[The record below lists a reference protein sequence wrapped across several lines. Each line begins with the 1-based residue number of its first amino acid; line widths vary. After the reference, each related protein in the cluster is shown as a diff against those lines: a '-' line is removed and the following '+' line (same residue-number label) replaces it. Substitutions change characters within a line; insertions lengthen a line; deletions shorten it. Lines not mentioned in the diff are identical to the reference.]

1 MVLPFFFFFLLERIE
16 QISTTI
22 AFVKRKMTQFTA
34 GEVDLSTDE

>member
-16 QISTTI
+16 QIYTTI
-22 AFVKRKMTQFTA
+22 AFFKRKMTQFTA